1 MSGRESLF
9 VDANIFMYLAGGDAR
24 LREGCRRALRAATEQ
39 EITLVTSAEVLQEIL
54 HRYTALERPAHA
66 RAVYSAATDI
76 CADILPITERQ
87 TARALDLVERHPHLP
102 ARDALH
108 AATMEERGIE
118 RILSA
123 DRHFDQVDTVSRVD
137 PAALAAGP

>member
-9 VDANIFMYLAGGDAR
+9 VDANIFMYLAGRDAE
-24 LREGCRRALRAATEQ
+24 LREGCRGALRAAAERD
-39 EITLVTSAEVLQEIL
+39 IALVTSAEVLQEVL
-54 HRYTALERPAHA
+54 HRYASLGRPEYA

-76 CADILPITERQ
+76 CAEVLPITERH

-102 ARDALH
+102 GRDALH

-123 DRHFDQVDTVSRVD
+123 DRHFDALDTVTRVD
-137 PAALAAGP
+137 PATFAGD

>member
-9 VDANIFMYLAGGDAR
+9 VDANIFMYLAGRDAA
-24 LREGCRRALRAATEQ
+24 LREGCRGALRAAAERD
-39 EITLVTSAEVLQEIL
+39 IALVTSAEVLQEVL
-54 HRYTALERPAHA
+54 HRCASLGRPEFA

-76 CADILPITERQ
+76 CAEVLPITERQ

-102 ARDALH
+102 GRDALH

-123 DRHFDQVDTVSRVD
+123 DRHFDALDTVTRVD
-137 PAALAAGP
+137 PATFAGD

>member
-9 VDANIFMYLAGGDAR
+9 VDANIFMYLAGRDAA
-24 LREGCRRALRAATEQ
+24 LRDSCRSALRAAAEG
-39 EITLVTSAEVLQEIL
+39 EIALVTSAEVLQEIL
-54 HRYTALERPAHA
+54 HRYTSLDRPEYA

-76 CADILPITERQ
+76 CVEILPITERQ

-102 ARDALH
+102 VRDALH

-137 PAALAAGP
+137 PAALAAGH